1 MKMEPGKASL
11 VNTDKILMKGL
22 ETIMNP
28 RKFALLFATLTMM
41 LILYACGGGEQKTG
55 ETGEQKVPETT
66 GPVTQI
72 DPATAA
78 TITGKVAYE
87 GEKPKPIQIRMDAE
101 AACAALHKEPVYAQQ
116 VVVNGNNALQYVF
129 VYVKEGLG
137 DKNFEISKEPV
148 VLDQKG
154 CMYHPHVFGVQAGQ
168 PLKVLNSDP
177 TTHNIHPVPAN
188 NREWNKSMSPG
199 VTPLEQTFPREE
211 IMIPVKCNV
220 HPWMKSYIGVVKHPF
235 FAVSKEDGTFEI
247 KGLPPGDYTIEAWHE
262 KLGTSTQKVT
272 VGPKET
278 KSVDFTFKAAAVI
291 S

>member
-1 MKMEPGKASL
+1 MIR
-11 VNTDKILMKGL
+11 KILMKGL

-28 RKFALLFATLTMM
+28 RKLALLFATLAIM
-41 LILYACGGGEQKTG
+41 LILYACGGGEKPT
-55 ETGEQKVPETT
+55 ETSEQKPAETA

-78 TITGKVAYE
+78 TISGKVSFE
-87 GEKPKPIQIRMDAE
+87 GEKPKPRQIRMDAE
-101 AACAALHKEPVYAQQ
+101 AACAALHKEPVYAQEYM
-116 VVVNGNNALQYVF
+116 VNGNNLQYVF

-137 DKNFEISKEPV
+137 DKNFEIPKEPV
-148 VLDQKG
+148 TLDQKG
-154 CMYHPHVFGVQAGQ
+154 CLYHPHVIGVQAGQ
-168 PLKVLNSDP
+168 TFKVLNSDP

-199 VTPLEQTFPREE
+199 VTPLEQTFAREE

-220 HPWMKSYIGVVKHPF
+220 HPWMKSYIGVLKHPF

-278 KSVDFTFKAAAVI
+278 KSVDFTFKAPAVV